1 MLECVSMSELI
12 ENSAIFSQLI
22 EPKLDEL
29 AALCRRVGVRRLD
42 LFGSAAT
49 GHFDPT
55 RSDLDFLVE
64 FEPNPPDGRYAR
76 AVFELRSGLER
87 LFGRPIDLLTS
98 SMLENPYL
106 RLQIE
111 AEKRPLYLSR

>member
-1 MLECVSMSELI
+1 MS
-12 ENSAIFSQLI
+12 S
-22 EPKLDEL
+22 
-29 AALCRRVGVRRLD
+29 RRGTTLGLVRLGGD
-42 LFGSAAT
+42 S
-49 GHFDPT
+49 HFDPV

-64 FEPNPPDGRYAR
+64 FEPDPPGARYAR

-111 AEKRPLYLSR
+111 AEKRPLYRSR